1 MFRHLVGTSPSPMGT
16 PLPAQH
22 IHLLPFPSLFWLL
35 PYQEQLYPFMAPQR
49 MWEMEFY
56 QLRPHKPSSSMS
68 AEHTNLVARPFIP
81 LSSTSELHRAVLD
94 VRKDTSQTQLHSC
107 SVPTPLSQSDFAE
120 IRGVTSDDSRLAQV
134 GGKEKKI
141 PACRSQQG
149 GSCDSDTGLDVQL
162 VQICAAPLTPAEL
175 KKNLPQKITQRINP
189 MSF

>member
-1 MFRHLVGTSPSPMGT
+1 MVFRHLVGTSPSPMGT
-16 PLPAQH
+16 PLPTQH

-120 IRGVTSDDSRLAQV
+120 IRGVTSDDSQARTSRRQ
-134 GGKEKKI
+134 GKKNPCLQI
-141 PACRSQQG
+141 PAGRK
-149 GSCDSDTGLDVQL
+149 L
-162 VQICAAPLTPAEL
+162 
-175 KKNLPQKITQRINP
+175 
-189 MSF
+189 